1 MNLFYLFMYS
11 FLINKN
17 FVNVYIN
24 IEQVNKYL
32 IHSGITFEDINNN
45 EKIRYDFRAFND
57 NYEYIT
63 TDESRKNVTLMFP
76 NLDNN
81 FLYFKGL
88 NNLNKENKENNE
100 KNDINYKK
108 NEIFLISKEI
118 FWGTTNYS
126 LQDIKDFEQTLHK
139 KYIIGLYDCRHYV
152 NEFSLWSLNKSSPIW
167 NLHKLL

>member
-24 IEQVNKYL
+24 IEKVNKYL

-45 EKIRYDFRAFND
+45 ERIRYDFRAFND

-76 NLDNN
+76 NLDNI
-81 FLYFKGL
+81 FLDLKGL
-88 NNLNKENKENNE
+88 NNLNNENTDE
-100 KNDINYKK
+100 KN
-108 NEIFLISKEI
+108 EMFLISKEI

-152 NEFSLWSLNKSSPIW
+152 NEFSLWTLNKSAPIW
-167 NLHKLL
+167 DLHKLL

>member
-1 MNLFYLFMYS
+1 MYS

-24 IEQVNKYL
+24 IEKVNKYL

-45 EKIRYDFRAFND
+45 ERIRYDFRAFND

-81 FLYFKGL
+81 FLDLKGL
-88 NNLNKENKENNE
+88 NNLNNENTDE
-100 KNDINYKK
+100 KN
-108 NEIFLISKEI
+108 EMFLISKEI

-152 NEFSLWSLNKSSPIW
+152 NEFSLWALNKSSPIW
-167 NLHKLL
+167 DLHKFL

>member
-1 MNLFYLFMYS
+1 MFS

-24 IEQVNKYL
+24 IEKVNKYL

-45 EKIRYDFRAFND
+45 ERIRYDFRAFND

-81 FLYFKGL
+81 FLYLKDLNKL
-88 NNLNKENKENNE
+88 NNENNE
-100 KNDINYKK
+100 NDENDEK
-108 NEIFLISKEI
+108 NEMFLTSKEI

-126 LQDIKDFEQTLHK
+126 LQDIKDFEKTLHK

-152 NEFSLWSLNKSSPIW
+152 NEFSLWTLNKSAPIW
-167 NLHKLL
+167 DLHKLL

>member
-1 MNLFYLFMYS
+1 MYS

-24 IEQVNKYL
+24 IEKVNKYL

-45 EKIRYDFRAFND
+45 ERIRYDFRAFND

-76 NLDNN
+76 NLDNI
-81 FLYFKGL
+81 FLDLKGL
-88 NNLNKENKENNE
+88 NNLNNENTDE
-100 KNDINYKK
+100 KN
-108 NEIFLISKEI
+108 EMFLISKEI

-152 NEFSLWSLNKSSPIW
+152 NEFSLWALNKSSPIW
-167 NLHKLL
+167 DLHKLL

>member
-45 EKIRYDFRAFND
+45 ERIRYDFRAFND

-81 FLYFKGL
+81 FLYLKGL
-88 NNLNKENKENNE
+88 NNLNNLNNENDEKNNE
-100 KNDINYKK
+100 KN
-108 NEIFLISKEI
+108 EMFLTSKEI
-118 FWGTTNYS
+118 FLGNNKLFITRY
-126 LQDIKDFEQTLHK
+126 KDFEKH
-139 KYIIGLYDCRHYV
+139 YIKNI
-152 NEFSLWSLNKSSPIW
+152 
-167 NLHKLL
+167 

>member
-24 IEQVNKYL
+24 IEKVNKYL

-45 EKIRYDFRAFND
+45 ERIRYDFRAFND

-81 FLYFKGL
+81 FLDLKGL
-88 NNLNKENKENNE
+88 NNLNNENTDE
-100 KNDINYKK
+100 KN
-108 NEIFLISKEI
+108 EMFLISKEI

-152 NEFSLWSLNKSSPIW
+152 NEFSLWALNKSSPIW
-167 NLHKLL
+167 DLHKLL

>member
-24 IEQVNKYL
+24 IDKVNKYL

-45 EKIRYDFRAFND
+45 KKIRYDFRAFND

-81 FLYFKGL
+81 FLDLKGL
-88 NNLNKENKENNE
+88 NNLNNENDYER
-100 KNDINYKK
+100 NDGK
-108 NEIFLISKEI
+108 NEMFLISKEI

-152 NEFSLWSLNKSSPIW
+152 NEFSLWALNKSSPIW
-167 NLHKLL
+167 DLHKFL

>member
-45 EKIRYDFRAFND
+45 ERIRYDFRAFND

-81 FLYFKGL
+81 FLDLKGL
-88 NNLNKENKENNE
+88 NNLNNENTDE
-100 KNDINYKK
+100 KN
-108 NEIFLISKEI
+108 EMFLISKEI

-152 NEFSLWSLNKSSPIW
+152 NEFSLWALNKSSPIW
-167 NLHKLL
+167 DLHKLL

>member
-24 IEQVNKYL
+24 IEKVNKYL

-45 EKIRYDFRAFND
+45 ERIRYDFRAFND

-81 FLYFKGL
+81 FLDLKGL
-88 NNLNKENKENNE
+88 NNLNNENTDE
-100 KNDINYKK
+100 KN
-108 NEIFLISKEI
+108 EMFLISKEI

-152 NEFSLWSLNKSSPIW
+152 NEFSLWALNKSSPIW
-167 NLHKLL
+167 DLHKFL

>member
-17 FVNVYIN
+17 FVNIYIN
-24 IEQVNKYL
+24 IEKVNKYL

-45 EKIRYDFRAFND
+45 KKIRYDFRAFND

-63 TDESRKNVTLMFP
+63 NDESRKNVTLMFP

-81 FLYFKGL
+81 FLDLKGL
-88 NNLNKENKENNE
+88 NNLNNENTDE
-100 KNDINYKK
+100 KN
-108 NEIFLISKEI
+108 EMFLISKEI

-152 NEFSLWSLNKSSPIW
+152 NEFSLWALNKSSPIW
-167 NLHKLL
+167 DLHKLL

>member
-1 MNLFYLFMYS
+1 MNLFYLFIYS

-24 IEQVNKYL
+24 IEKVNKYL

-45 EKIRYDFRAFND
+45 ERIRYDFRAFND

-63 TDESRKNVTLMFP
+63 NDESRKNVTLMFP

-81 FLYFKGL
+81 FLDLKGL
-88 NNLNKENKENNE
+88 NNLNNENTDE
-100 KNDINYKK
+100 K

-152 NEFSLWSLNKSSPIW
+152 NEFSLWALNKSSPIW
-167 NLHKLL
+167 DLHKLL

>member
-24 IEQVNKYL
+24 IDKVNKYL

-45 EKIRYDFRAFND
+45 KKIRYDFRAFND

-63 TDESRKNVTLMFP
+63 NDESRKNVTLMFP

-81 FLYFKGL
+81 FLDLKGL
-88 NNLNKENKENNE
+88 NNLNNENDYER
-100 KNDINYKK
+100 NDGK
-108 NEIFLISKEI
+108 NEMFLISKEI

-152 NEFSLWSLNKSSPIW
+152 NEFSLWALNKSSPIW
-167 NLHKLL
+167 DLHKFL

>member
-24 IEQVNKYL
+24 IEKVNKYL

-45 EKIRYDFRAFND
+45 KKIRYDFRAFND

-63 TDESRKNVTLMFP
+63 NDESRKNVTLMFP

-81 FLYFKGL
+81 FLDLKGL
-88 NNLNKENKENNE
+88 NNLNNENTDE
-100 KNDINYKK
+100 KN
-108 NEIFLISKEI
+108 EMFLISKEI

-152 NEFSLWSLNKSSPIW
+152 NEFSLWALNKSSPIW
-167 NLHKLL
+167 DLHKLL

>member
-1 MNLFYLFMYS
+1 MNLFNLFNLFMYS

-24 IEQVNKYL
+24 IEKVNKYL

-45 EKIRYDFRAFND
+45 ERIRYDFRAFND

-76 NLDNN
+76 NLDNI
-81 FLYFKGL
+81 FLDLKGL
-88 NNLNKENKENNE
+88 NNLNNENTDE
-100 KNDINYKK
+100 KN
-108 NEIFLISKEI
+108 EMFLISKEI

-126 LQDIKDFEQTLHK
+126 LQDIKDFEKTLHK

-152 NEFSLWSLNKSSPIW
+152 NEFSLWTLNKSAPIW
-167 NLHKLL
+167 DLHKLL

>member
-1 MNLFYLFMYS
+1 MNLFNLFNLFMYS

-24 IEQVNKYL
+24 IEKVNKYL

-45 EKIRYDFRAFND
+45 ERIRYDFRAFND

-76 NLDNN
+76 NLDNI
-81 FLYFKGL
+81 FLDLKGL
-88 NNLNKENKENNE
+88 NNLNNENTDE
-100 KNDINYKK
+100 KN
-108 NEIFLISKEI
+108 EMFLISKEI

-126 LQDIKDFEQTLHK
+126 LQDIKDFEKTLHK

-152 NEFSLWSLNKSSPIW
+152 NEFSLWALNKSSPIW
-167 NLHKLL
+167 DLHKLL

>member
-45 EKIRYDFRAFND
+45 ERIRYDFRAFND

-81 FLYFKGL
+81 FLHLKGL
-88 NNLNKENKENNE
+88 NNLNKEN
-100 KNDINYKK
+100 NDINDKK
-108 NEIFLISKEI
+108 NEMFLTSKEI

-167 NLHKLL
+167 DLHKFL

>member
-24 IEQVNKYL
+24 IDKVNKYL

-45 EKIRYDFRAFND
+45 KKIRYDFRAFND

-63 TDESRKNVTLMFP
+63 NDESRKNVTLMFP

-81 FLYFKGL
+81 FLDLKGL
-88 NNLNKENKENNE
+88 NNLNNENDYER
-100 KNDINYKK
+100 NDGK
-108 NEIFLISKEI
+108 NEMFLISKEI

-152 NEFSLWSLNKSSPIW
+152 NEFSLWTLNKSAPIW
-167 NLHKLL
+167 DLHKFL

>member
-24 IEQVNKYL
+24 IEKVNKYL

-45 EKIRYDFRAFND
+45 ERIRYDFRAFND

-76 NLDNN
+76 NLDNI
-81 FLYFKGL
+81 FLDLKGL
-88 NNLNKENKENNE
+88 NNLNNENTDE
-100 KNDINYKK
+100 KN
-108 NEIFLISKEI
+108 EMFLISKEI

-152 NEFSLWSLNKSSPIW
+152 NEFSLWALNKSSPIW
-167 NLHKLL
+167 DLHKLL

>member
-24 IEQVNKYL
+24 IDKVNKYL

-45 EKIRYDFRAFND
+45 KKIRYDFRAFND

-63 TDESRKNVTLMFP
+63 NDESRKNVTLMFP
-76 NLDNN
+76 NLDNK
-81 FLYFKGL
+81 FLYLKGL
-88 NNLNKENKENNE
+88 NNLNNENDYER
-100 KNDINYKK
+100 NDGK
-108 NEIFLISKEI
+108 NEMFLISKEI

-152 NEFSLWSLNKSSPIW
+152 NEFSLWALNKSSPIW
-167 NLHKLL
+167 DLHKFL

>member
-24 IEQVNKYL
+24 IEKVNKYL

-45 EKIRYDFRAFND
+45 ERIRYDFRAFND

-76 NLDNN
+76 NLDNI
-81 FLYFKGL
+81 FLDLKGL
-88 NNLNKENKENNE
+88 NNLNNENTDE
-100 KNDINYKK
+100 KN
-108 NEIFLISKEI
+108 EMFLISKEI

-126 LQDIKDFEQTLHK
+126 LQDIKDFEKTLHK

-152 NEFSLWSLNKSSPIW
+152 NEFSLWALNKSSPIW
-167 NLHKLL
+167 DLHKLL

>member
-1 MNLFYLFMYS
+1 MYS

-24 IEQVNKYL
+24 IDKVNKYL

-45 EKIRYDFRAFND
+45 KKIRYDFRAFND

-63 TDESRKNVTLMFP
+63 NDESRKNVTLMFP

-81 FLYFKGL
+81 FLDLKGL
-88 NNLNKENKENNE
+88 NNLNNENDYER
-100 KNDINYKK
+100 NDGK
-108 NEIFLISKEI
+108 NEMFLISKEI

-152 NEFSLWSLNKSSPIW
+152 NEFSLWALNKSSPIW
-167 NLHKLL
+167 DLHKFL

>member
-32 IHSGITFEDINNN
+32 IHSGITFEDINTN
-45 EKIRYDFRAFND
+45 ERIRYDFRAFND

-81 FLYFKGL
+81 FLDLKGL
-88 NNLNKENKENNE
+88 NNLNKENNE
-100 KNDINYKK
+100 KNDINDKK
-108 NEIFLISKEI
+108 NEMFLTSKEI

-126 LQDIKDFEQTLHK
+126 LQDIKDFEETLHK
-139 KYIIGLYDCRHYV
+139 KYIIGFYDCRHYV
-152 NEFSLWSLNKSSPIW
+152 NEFCLWSLNKSSPIW

>member
-1 MNLFYLFMYS
+1 MYS

-24 IEQVNKYL
+24 IDKVNKYL

-45 EKIRYDFRAFND
+45 KKIRYDFRAFND

-63 TDESRKNVTLMFP
+63 NDESRKNVTLMFP

-81 FLYFKGL
+81 FLDLKGL
-88 NNLNKENKENNE
+88 NNLNNENDYER
-100 KNDINYKK
+100 NDGK
-108 NEIFLISKEI
+108 NEMFLISKEI

-152 NEFSLWSLNKSSPIW
+152 NEFSLWTLNKSAPIW
-167 NLHKLL
+167 DLHKFL

>member
-11 FLINKN
+11 FFINKK

-24 IEQVNKYL
+24 IDQVNKYL
-32 IHSGITFEDINNN
+32 IHSGITFEDINTN
-45 EKIRYDFRAFND
+45 ERIRYDFRAFND

-81 FLYFKGL
+81 FLDLKGL
-88 NNLNKENKENNE
+88 NNLN
-100 KNDINYKK
+100 NDRNDVK
-108 NEIFLISKEI
+108 NEIFLTRKEI
-118 FWGTTNYS
+118 FWGSTNYS
-126 LQDIKDFEQTLHK
+126 LYDIKDFEETLHK
-139 KYIIGLYDCRHYV
+139 KYIIGFYDCRHYV
-152 NEFSLWSLNKSSPIW
+152 NEFCLWSLNKSSPIW

>member
-24 IEQVNKYL
+24 IEKVNKYL

-76 NLDNN
+76 NLDNI
-81 FLYFKGL
+81 FLDLKGL
-88 NNLNKENKENNE
+88 NNLNNENTDE
-100 KNDINYKK
+100 KN
-108 NEIFLISKEI
+108 EMFLISKEI

-152 NEFSLWSLNKSSPIW
+152 NEFSLWTLNKSAPIW
-167 NLHKLL
+167 DLHKFL